1 MLQLSTASTSSDEID
16 IFVLIKALWVQK
28 WVVISVIIL
37 VTIASAVYAFTA
49 KPLYEARIYVLPP
62 TQNDIADFNYGRTL
76 NSDLPPFTVKDVYD
90 VFVRNLFS
98 ESLRRSFFDEVY
110 LPSLTENARKGSR
123 DRLYQN
129 FSKQL
134 VISVG
139 GKEGPDRY
147 SVTVQGYN
155 PSEAGEW
162 VRTYVQN
169 AGVAAKNE
177 MIKNVV
183 REAQVRARNLE
194 QQINGLRESARR
206 EREDKIK
213 VLSEALVIAR
223 AVGLNKPVIISG
235 RTSAELSLGVDSQA
249 LYMRGSDALQAEID
263 GLERR
268 ESDDPFIQ
276 SLRVLQVKYLFL
288 KNLTID
294 SSSVS
299 VYRQDGAVDD
309 PDSPIKPNK
318 LSILIQGACF
328 GLFLGLALALF
339 RYFKPLLRAK
349 ILVLSSHT

>member
-1 MLQLSTASTSSDEID
+1 MLKPSTALASSDEID
-16 IFVLIKALWVQK
+16 FFVLIKALWAQK
-28 WVVISVIIL
+28 LVVISVTIVML
-37 VTIASAVYAFTA
+37 IASAVYAFTA
-49 KPLYEARIYVLPP
+49 KSLYEARIYVLPP

-76 NSDLPPFTVKDVYD
+76 NSDLPPFSVKDVYD
-90 VFVRNLFS
+90 VFTRNLFS
-98 ESLRRSFFDEVY
+98 ESLRHSFFEEVY

-134 VISVG
+134 VISAG
-139 GKEGPDRY
+139 GKESPDRY
-147 SVTVQGYN
+147 SVAVQSYN

-162 VRTYVQN
+162 VRTYVQK
-169 AGVAAKNE
+169 AGVAAKSE

-213 VLSEALVIAR
+213 VLSEALVIAK
-223 AVGLNKPVIISG
+223 AIGLNKPVIISG
-235 RTSAELSLGVDSQA
+235 KTPGELSLGVDSQA
-249 LYMRGSDALQAEID
+249 LYMRGSDTLQAEIE
-263 GLERR
+263 GLESR

-276 SLRVLQVKYLFL
+276 SLRVLQVKYSFL

-299 VYRQDGAVDD
+299 VYRQDGAVGD

-318 LSILIQGACF
+318 LLILILGTCF
-328 GLFLGLALALF
+328 GFFLGLLLALF
-339 RYFKPLLRAK
+339 RHFAPLLRTK
-349 ILVLSSHT
+349 F